1 MCIFSHTATVET
13 IEIASDSDS
22 VGATGMTISHNITG
36 DFIQSGVNITVS
48 VEAINSDMLYDPVF
62 LSVVVNGGESSYTLV
77 FTSMVATYIEVSCCM
92 YIL

>member
-13 IEIASDSDS
+13 TEIASDSDN

-48 VEAINSDMLYDPVF
+48 VEAINSDMLCDPVF
-62 LSVVVNGGESSYTLV
+62 SSAVVSGGELILHFSLYV
-77 FTSMVATYIEVSCCM
+77 DACYIH
-92 YIL
+92 